1 MRKSIVAALVL
12 IGCAR
17 PETKSPPNTATNF
30 RCNKTKATVAV
41 FETTSPSGVA
51 LFTLPDR
58 FALAMPRLDC
68 TGAIR
73 AFPGGTGGTRVDEA
87 RLADLDKAL
96 AGGISRKLQIA
107 GREAMQVTLPD
118 RLFVFWPR
126 EPGVPGGGGGT
137 LSSGPPIGSPEP
149 ELERF
154 RAGVAAE
161 PSVCAPCDPG
171 SPDQPDCDTT
181 PPTRPPPPGA
191 GRFMVESCTAE
202 QCAELEPI
210 YCPVTDA
217 GTRAPTGDS
226 SSCEC
231 ASICC
236 SQ

>member
-1 MRKSIVAALVL
+1 VRKSIVAALLL

-17 PETKSPPNTATNF
+17 PETKRAPNTTTDL
-30 RCNKTKATVAV
+30 RCNKTKVTVAV
-41 FETTSPSGVA
+41 LETTSPAGVA

-58 FALAMPRLDC
+58 FVLAMPRLDC
-68 TGAIR
+68 AGAIR
-73 AFPGGTGGTRVDEA
+73 ELPRASGGTRVDEA
-87 RLADLDKAL
+87 RLAELDKAL

-107 GREAMQVTLPD
+107 GREATQVTLPE

-126 EPGVPGGGGGT
+126 DPSTAGPGGGT
-137 LSSGPPIGSPEP
+137 LSSGPPIGPEP

-154 RAGVAAE
+154 RAGVAAQ

-171 SPDQPDCDTT
+171 NPNQPDCDTT
-181 PPTRPPPPGA
+181 PPTRPPPPGS
-191 GRFMVESCTAE
+191 GRFMLESCTPE

-217 GTRAPTGDS
+217 GTRTPVGDS